1 MTLKSNGIYVYPQVD
16 LRAGTY
22 TFTVTATDTT
32 GLARTGTAVVVST
45 SVAPGLCTLSSSGWT
60 LSP

>member
-45 SVAPGLCTLSSSGWT
+45 SVAPGLCTLSSAGWT